1 MIVNK
6 LSLIVV
12 SYHVADK
19 SQVSQTHESSFYSIL
34 SSGSGFGF
42 PAVHMYI
49 KPLCA

>member
-19 SQVSQTHESSFYSIL
+19 MVRCNSPMKAHFTQSIL

-42 PAVHMYI
+42 PAVHI
-49 KPLCA
+49 KPLCV